1 MCINEN
7 ADEKSVGR
15 KGERLGK
22 FNSFLEFLAFK
33 LYFKTAKI
41 DFTYYIFWYV
51 ITSLLGSK
59 TLKFLRCGNLNEN
72 TEGGRKI
79 FSG

>member
-1 MCINEN
+1 MKMQTQLE
-7 ADEKSVGR
+7 G
-15 KGERLGK
+15 KGK
-22 FNSFLEFLAFK
+22 DLESLTAFPAFK

-59 TLKFLRCGNLNEN
+59 ALKFLRCGNLNEN

-79 FSG
+79 SSG